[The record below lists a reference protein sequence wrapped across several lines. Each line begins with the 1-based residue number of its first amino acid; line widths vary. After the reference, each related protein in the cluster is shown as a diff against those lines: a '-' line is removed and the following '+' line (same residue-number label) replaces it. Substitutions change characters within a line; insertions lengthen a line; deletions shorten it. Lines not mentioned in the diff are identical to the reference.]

1 METSDGFDLP
11 RFNVGQAACKSLAS
25 TAPASEMSYWQATH
39 PLPVHIWNI
48 PKDPI
53 YNTEV
58 STGTAR
64 GHRRVSSLISNE
76 QSLQPGAT
84 EASPTT
90 LNRTSSLSSFYNPA
104 LGPYRQQDASQ
115 PPPPPSHQQLQP
127 GYPADSYPA
136 QDYSAAYG
144 PRTSYSQTTAANRV
158 TTLSPRSSQ
167 RRPPPVSPSTNT
179 SMDPPSYGVQQQQ
192 QHSNVMYGGSS
203 GGGHDGYIQPP
214 GLDATTLND
223 PPSPSP
229 STGNSYSQYQ
239 NQHSQQPRSQQQQQ
253 SAHQHPSLDMYAQHP
268 GNLSRSASSTLHSS
282 SRPPIASPST
292 PMSHRQYQ
300 QQAPS
305 LLQPQHTSSQGYY
318 PQQPMEQQQ
327 PPPSRKQNG
336 LRRIRDA
343 RDLRPETQPRG
354 DGRRMDAE
362 TGLYMSP
369 LNRLTKN
376 ISQTYNWC
384 NPQFTYEMAHN
395 PRRVLTKPS
404 KPSHNDGYDN
414 EDYDYIL
421 YVNDWLGAEDGRNK
435 YLILD
440 VLGQGTFGQV
450 VKCQNMKTHQIV
462 AVKVVKNK
470 PAYFNQSMMEVKI
483 LQQLNDKWDVDDQH
497 HILRLKETFIH
508 KNHLCLVFELL
519 SSNLYELIKQNQFG
533 GLSTQLVKVFTS
545 QLLDSLTVLK
555 EARLIHCDLKPE
567 NILLKSL
574 QSPQIKVID
583 FGSACFEGE
592 TVYTYIQSRFYRSP
606 EVLLGLSYSAAIDM
620 WSLGCIAVELFLGL
634 PLFPGTSEYN
644 QITRIVEMLGMPPL
658 EMLERGKQSRNFFYE
673 YQDEYGKHWRLKS
686 IEQYSRDRNENE
698 QPGKKYF
705 AHSKLPEIIKSAPL
719 QKSSSKNGADVDK
732 ACSADQA
739 YPPAEMQHRAAFID
753 FVSGLLNLNP
763 EERWTP
769 QQARLHPFITG
780 EKFVKPFLPPPAYV
794 SNGRHSSAS
803 MSSGRT
809 LVAEVSVTNT
819 KQPYGGLVPQPPKGE
834 RAYADAGVYQQ
845 RLAQQQIYAAQ
856 QAQAQAAAN
865 ASRNPYAAPAA
876 ASNPQ
881 QPQYTGSTVPQSGYG
896 PSAYVAPT
904 GNGYDTRGPG
914 QIPLDSYPQSSQPR
928 VQGTHS
934 ALPGGYAVANQGQ
947 PSSQN
952 PHPPTS
958 AYYPPS
964 TRTRSNT
971 IGQGEPIPAHL
982 ARAHPHLD
990 PETGMTGRNMTPKLN
1005 REDPLREWERR
1016 QADGGR
1022 MANGPAYPQL
1032 EHLEQQAQQGRWAG
1046 SMSGYPQQGAQA
1058 SAYTRYAPTQPSS
1071 LAQQFQS
1078 PPAAVV
1084 IDTQDKSNSA
1094 LRDVAMSSVRAA
1106 AGVGQLGS
1114 SGRYD
1119 LSQNANAPAPP
1130 QPTYAAGSS
1139 SGRYAASG
1147 GSQPYQTPQQQQ
1159 APSFDSFDH
1168 RDGLATLYAPMQPNS
1183 YSGYGGGGSQSQVP
1197 SSPQTAQRGQSFYGS
1212 AVVSAGGANNFS
1224 PPVQQGPASTKDS
1237 RRPSGM
1243 DREKTKVSIDQQS
1256 RGVPRFFCRST
1267 IMSDLAKSAMSA
1279 RIAKL
1284 PHLPDIPPPIRSPY
1298 ADADEDEG
1306 DEDEENEDGLGE
1318 LPGATLK
1325 SNASS
1330 GSGRLRGN
1338 SQSDL
1343 SEFAPISAA
1352 NYFAQAI
1359 LVPVPESGLEYR
1371 VHYTAPTPGGSS
1383 TSREPDDQS
1392 TTTVLICHHGAG
1404 YSGLSFACFAEEV
1417 TRLSNG
1423 ELGVLAIDARSH
1435 GLSSQVTNGFG
1446 KTAAVVQNKNESNHP
1461 EESFEETAVDLSMET
1476 LTLDFTN
1483 LVKAVFPK
1491 VAKAPSLLLLGHS
1504 MGGTVLVRA
1513 SPVLQEAKYKISGV
1527 IVLDVVEGSAL
1538 EAMPMMRGLLGSRPT
1553 GFDSVEEAVQWH
1565 VLNKTIRNQTSARV
1579 SVPSLFKPSTS
1590 AASEFGLIWRTPLRL
1605 TEPYWSGWFTGLSAS
1620 FLTARTARLLILA
1633 GTDRLDKPLMIGQM
1647 QGKFQLEVVPNV
1659 GHMLH
1664 EDNPTKVAEIVVEF
1678 WKRNERLVLPAGIKV
1693 RKVGEA

>member
-1 METSDGFDLP
+1 MEASDSFDLP
-11 RFNVGQAACKSLAS
+11 RFNVSHTGQAA
-25 TAPASEMSYWQATH
+25 Y
-39 PLPVHIWNI
+39 
-48 PKDPI
+48 PI
-53 YNTEV
+53 YNAET

-64 GHRRVSSLISNE
+64 GHRRISSLLSGD

-84 EASPTT
+84 ESPTS
-90 LNRTSSLSSFYNPA
+90 LNRTGSISSFYNPA
-104 LGPYRQQDASQ
+104 LGSYRQDASQ
-115 PPPPPSHQQLQP
+115 PPPPPPPPSLQP
-127 GYPADSYPA
+127 GYLTDSYPA
-136 QDYSAAYG
+136 QDYNAAYT
-144 PRTSYSQTTAANRV
+144 PRRATAANRV
-158 TTLSPRSSQ
+158 TLSPRASLRQQQVPS
-167 RRPPPVSPSTNT
+167 SPSANS
-179 SMDPPSYGVQQQQ
+179 SMDPPTYATQQQQ
-192 QHSNVMYGGSS
+192 QHSGVMYGGGSS
-203 GGGHDGYIQPP
+203 VGHDAYIQPL
-214 GLDATTLND
+214 GQETTALND

-229 STGNSYSQYQ
+229 SANNLYSPYS
-239 NQHSQQPRSQQQQQ
+239 NTHSQQPRSQQQQP
-253 SAHQHPSLDMYAQHP
+253 HPSLDIYAQHP
-268 GNLSRSASSTLHSS
+268 SNLSRSASSTLHSS
-282 SRPPIASPST
+282 SQRPPVASPST

-300 QQAPS
+300 QQPPAS
-305 LLQPQHTSSQGYY
+305 LQPQQTSSQGYY
-318 PQQPMEQQQ
+318 SQQPMEQQQ
-327 PPPSRKQNG
+327 QGPSSRKQNG
-336 LRRIRDA
+336 LRRIHDS
-343 RDLRPETQPRG
+343 RDLRPETHPRG

-606 EVLLGLSYSAAIDM
+606 EVLLGLSYSSAIDM

-705 AHSKLPEIIKSAPL
+705 AHSKLPEIIKSAPM
-719 QKSSSKNGADVDK
+719 QKSSSKNGADVEK
-732 ACSADQA
+732 
-739 YPPAEMQHRAAFID
+739 EMQHRAAFID
-753 FVSGLLNLNP
+753 FVSGLLHLNP

-780 EKFVKPFLPPPAYV
+780 EKFVKSFMPPPAYV
-794 SNGRHSSAS
+794 SNGRQSTAS

-809 LVAEVSVTNT
+809 LVSDNGPINT
-819 KQPYGGLVPQPPKGE
+819 KQPYGGLVPQPPKGQ
-834 RAYADAGVYQQ
+834 RAYADAEVYQQ
-845 RLAQQQIYAAQ
+845 QLQQQQIYAAQ
-856 QAQAQAAAN
+856 QAQAQAAQN
-865 ASRNPYAAPAA
+865 VSRNPYAAPPTNSA
-876 ASNPQ
+876 Q
-881 QPQYTGSTVPQSGYG
+881 QQQQQYTGSSVAQTSYG
-896 PSAYVAPT
+896 PSAYVAPA
-904 GNGYDTRGPG
+904 GNGVRYDGRGQG
-914 QIPLDSYPQSSQPR
+914 QIPLDSYPQTSQPR

-934 ALPGGYAVANQGQ
+934 ALPGGYTLPPPGQ
-947 PSSQN
+947 PSTQN
-952 PHPPTS
+952 PHPPTTS
-958 AYYPPS
+958 YYPAA
-964 TRTRSNT
+964 RTRSNT
-971 IGQGEPIPAHL
+971 IGQGDPMPPQL

-1005 REDPLREWERR
+1005 REDAMREWERR
-1016 QADGGR
+1016 QAGGGR
-1022 MANGPAYPQL
+1022 LENGPAYQQL

-1046 SMSGYPQQGAQA
+1046 AYPQQGSTAG
-1058 SAYTRYAPTQPSS
+1058 AYRYAPVQPSS

-1084 IDTQDKSNSA
+1084 IDSQDKSNSA

-1119 LSQNANAPAPP
+1119 ITQNANAPAPP
-1130 QPTYAAGSS
+1130 QPAYAAGSS

-1147 GSQPYQTPQQQQ
+1147 TGQPYQAPQQPQQQQ
-1159 APSFDSFDH
+1159 PPSFDSFDH
-1168 RDGLATLYAPMQPNS
+1168 RDGLGTMYAPMQPNS
-1183 YSGYGGGGSQSQVP
+1183 YAGYSGGSQSQGP
-1197 SSPQTAQRGQSFYGS
+1197 SSPQSAQRGQPQSFYGS
-1212 AVVSAGGANNFS
+1212 AVVSSGGANNFS
-1224 PPVQQGPASTKDS
+1224 SPAQQGQPSTKDS
-1237 RRPSGM
+1237 RRQSGM
-1243 DREKTKVSIDQQS
+1243 DVW
-1256 RGVPRFFCRST
+1256 
-1267 IMSDLAKSAMSA
+1267 
-1279 RIAKL
+1279 
-1284 PHLPDIPPPIRSPY
+1284 
-1298 ADADEDEG
+1298 
-1306 DEDEENEDGLGE
+1306 
-1318 LPGATLK
+1318 
-1325 SNASS
+1325 
-1330 GSGRLRGN
+1330 
-1338 SQSDL
+1338 
-1343 SEFAPISAA
+1343 
-1352 NYFAQAI
+1352 
-1359 LVPVPESGLEYR
+1359 
-1371 VHYTAPTPGGSS
+1371 
-1383 TSREPDDQS
+1383 
-1392 TTTVLICHHGAG
+1392 
-1404 YSGLSFACFAEEV
+1404 
-1417 TRLSNG
+1417 TR
-1423 ELGVLAIDARSH
+1423 
-1435 GLSSQVTNGFG
+1435 
-1446 KTAAVVQNKNESNHP
+1446 
-1461 EESFEETAVDLSMET
+1461 
-1476 LTLDFTN
+1476 
-1483 LVKAVFPK
+1483 
-1491 VAKAPSLLLLGHS
+1491 
-1504 MGGTVLVRA
+1504 
-1513 SPVLQEAKYKISGV
+1513 
-1527 IVLDVVEGSAL
+1527 
-1538 EAMPMMRGLLGSRPT
+1538 
-1553 GFDSVEEAVQWH
+1553 
-1565 VLNKTIRNQTSARV
+1565 
-1579 SVPSLFKPSTS
+1579 
-1590 AASEFGLIWRTPLRL
+1590 
-1605 TEPYWSGWFTGLSAS
+1605 
-1620 FLTARTARLLILA
+1620 
-1633 GTDRLDKPLMIGQM
+1633 
-1647 QGKFQLEVVPNV
+1647 
-1659 GHMLH
+1659 
-1664 EDNPTKVAEIVVEF
+1664 
-1678 WKRNERLVLPAGIKV
+1678 
-1693 RKVGEA
+1693 